1 MNYRIRYLAFFI
13 LDSIIVLSAIFFSF
27 WLFQPSLEL
36 KMESTIYISAIT
48 LLVSHHIV
56 AYFFKMYSRIWSVA
70 SVRELLVIFYSVTI
84 SILIACFLQFMI
96 KHDVYERIMTVTWM
110 LHIIF
115 IGGSRFVIRL
125 FNDEESFKN
134 TDNLKRVLIVG
145 AGKAGTMLVKNLQ
158 QDKEKKFNPIAFVDD
173 DPNKLNL
180 TIMNVKVAGKI
191 KDIHKVVKK
200 YGAEEIIIA
209 LPSLT
214 KNEIKEIHYLCLS
227 TNLKVRVMPR
237 IEDVMT
243 GTISVKEMKEISFED
258 LLGRDEVSL
267 DMISISNK
275 ITDKVILVTGAGGSI
290 GSEICRQLCRFEPK
304 QLILLGHG
312 ENSIYNILME
322 LQTIQNLN
330 VELIPVI
337 ADIKDSNRIGAVMD
351 KYRPSVVYHAAA
363 HKHVPL
369 MESNFREAV
378 NNNVLG
384 TRNVAYKAHE
394 YGVKHFVLVSTDKA
408 VNPPN
413 IMGATKR
420 LAEMCIQNL
429 SKYSKTKFV
438 AVRFGNVLGSRGSV
452 VPLFKKQIA
461 EGGPVKVTHPEVTRY
476 FMTIPEA
483 SRLVIQAGALGHT
496 GDIFALDMGEPVKIV
511 DLAKNLIQLSG
522 YGEDDIAIEF
532 TGLRPGEKMHEEIY
546 SETESGEKVY
556 DKITLVKNSFI
567 VKDFD
572 EMFRKL
578 ISIEDDN
585 FFIGMLIDLANN
597 RSIVNKESF
606 K

>member
-1 MNYRIRYLAFFI
+1 MNYKMRYLAFFI
-13 LDSIIVLSAIFFSF
+13 LDSLIVLSAIFFSF

-84 SILIACFLQFMI
+84 SVLIACFLQFII

-134 TDNLKRVLIVG
+134 TDNLRRVLIVG
-145 AGKAGTMLVKNLQ
+145 AGKAGTMLIKNLQ
-158 QDKEKKFNPIAFVDD
+158 QDKEKKFNPVAFIDD

-191 KDIHKVVKK
+191 KDIYKVVKK
-200 YGAEEIIIA
+200 YGVEEIIIA

-243 GTISVKEMKEISFED
+243 GTISVKEIKEISFED
-258 LLGRDEVSL
+258 LLGRDEVTL

-322 LQTIQNLN
+322 LQSNQNLN
-330 VELIPVI
+330 VELTPII
-337 ADIKDSNRIGAVMD
+337 ADVKDSNRIDAVMD

-369 MESNFREAV
+369 MESNSREAV
-378 NNNVLG
+378 DNNVLG
-384 TRNVAYKAHE
+384 TRNIAYKAHE

-429 SKYSKTKFV
+429 ANHSKTKFV

-461 EGGPVKVTHPEVTRY
+461 EGGPVKVTHPEITRY

-522 YGEDDIAIEF
+522 YGEGEIAIEF

-567 VKDFD
+567 VEDFD
-572 EMFRKL
+572 GVFRKL

-585 FFIGMLIDLANN
+585 LFIGMLIDLANN
-597 RSIVNKESF
+597 RSIVNEESF

>member
-1 MNYRIRYLAFFI
+1 MNYKMRYMVFFI
-13 LDSIIVLSAIFFSF
+13 VDSLIVLSAIFFSF
-27 WLFQPSLEL
+27 WLFQPSLQL

-84 SILIACFLQFMI
+84 SVLVACSLQFLI
-96 KHDVYERIMTVTWM
+96 KYDVYERIMTVTWM
-110 LHIIF
+110 LHIIL

-125 FNDEESFKN
+125 FKDEESFKN
-134 TDNLKRVLIVG
+134 TDNLKRILIVG

-158 QDKEKKFNPIAFVDD
+158 QDEKQNLNPVAFIDD

-214 KNEIKEIHYLCLS
+214 KNELKEIHYLCLS

-243 GTISVKEMKEISFED
+243 GMISVKEIQEISFED
-258 LLGRDEVSL
+258 LLGRDEVTL
-267 DMISISNK
+267 DMISISSK

-312 ENSIYNILME
+312 ENSIYNIHME
-322 LQTIQNLN
+322 LQAIRNLQ
-330 VELIPVI
+330 VELIPII
-337 ADIKDSNRIGAVMD
+337 ADVRHSHKIAAVMD

-378 NNNVLG
+378 DNNVLG
-384 TRNVAYKAHE
+384 TRNVAYQAHKHD
-394 YGVKHFVLVSTDKA
+394 VKHFVLVSTDKA

-429 SKYSKTKFV
+429 AKQSMTKFV

-461 EGGPVKVTHPEVTRY
+461 EGGPVKVTDPEVTRY
-476 FMTIPEA
+476 FMTISEA
-483 SRLVIQAGALGHT
+483 SRLVIQAGALGNS

-522 YGEDDIAIEF
+522 YKEDDIVIEF
-532 TGLRPGEKMHEEIY
+532 TGLRPGEKMYEEIY
-546 SETESGEKVY
+546 SETESGEKVF

-567 VKDFD
+567 VEDFD
-572 EMFRKL
+572 KSFTKL
-578 ISIEDDN
+578 ISIENDKL
-585 FFIGMLIDLANN
+585 FKQKLIDLANN
-597 RSIVNKESF
+597 KNAIYEEIVK
-606 K
+606 

>member
-1 MNYRIRYLAFFI
+1 MNYKMRYIAFFI
-13 LDSIIVLSAIFFSF
+13 LDSLIVISAIFFSF

-36 KMESTIYISAIT
+36 KMESTIYISAFT
-48 LLVSHHIV
+48 LLLSHHIV

-70 SVRELLVIFYSVTI
+70 SVRELLAIFYSVTA
-84 SILIACFLQFMI
+84 SVLVACLLQYLI

-115 IGGSRFVIRL
+115 IGGSRFIIRL

-134 TDNLKRVLIVG
+134 TDNLKRILIVG
-145 AGKAGTMLVKNLQ
+145 AGKAGTMLTKNLQ
-158 QDKEKKFNPIAFVDD
+158 QDKQQKLNPVAFIDD

-191 KDIHKVVKK
+191 KDIHKVVKNF
-200 YGAEEIIIA
+200 GIEEIIIA
-209 LPSLT
+209 LPSLS
-214 KNEIKEIHYLCLS
+214 KSEMKDIHHLCLS

-258 LLGRDEVSL
+258 LLGRDEVTL
-267 DMISISNK
+267 DMISISSK
-275 ITDKVILVTGAGGSI
+275 ITDQVILVTGAGGSI
-290 GSEICRQLCRFEPK
+290 GSEICRQLCRFGPK
-304 QLILLGHG
+304 KLLLLGHG
-312 ENSIYNILME
+312 ENSIYNIYME
-322 LQTIQNLN
+322 LLSIKDLK
-330 VELIPVI
+330 VDCIPII
-337 ADIKDSNRIGAVMD
+337 ADVKDAEKIAKVMQ
-351 KYRPSVVYHAAA
+351 KYRPHVVYHAAA

-369 MESNFREAV
+369 MELNFREAV
-378 NNNVLG
+378 DNNVLG
-384 TRNVAYKAHE
+384 TRNVAYQAHV
-394 YGVKHFVLVSTDKA
+394 YGIKHFVLVSTDKA

-429 SKYSKTKFV
+429 AKQSTTKFV

-452 VPLFKKQIA
+452 VPLFKKQIE

-483 SRLVIQAGALGHT
+483 SRLVIQAGALGNS

-522 YGEDDIAIEF
+522 YKNDEIAIEF
-532 TGLRPGEKMHEEIY
+532 IGLRPGEKMHEEIY
-546 SETESGEKVY
+546 SATESGEKVF

-567 VKDFD
+567 VEDFESSLRD
-572 EMFRKL
+572 L
-578 ISIEDDN
+578 LGIYDD
-585 FFIGMLIDLANN
+585 
-597 RSIVNKESF
+597 ESF
-606 K
+606 KEELINIANNKVLVE